1 MGKVKTLIRLLK
13 ENPQEIRKSL
23 SDNLAKQ
30 PLSHLLSDKFYLKR
44 RYRSLIGKRLNLKD
58 PKTFNEK
65 LQWLKLYDR
74 QPEYVTMVDKHEVKR
89 YVSDIIGEQYII
101 PTLAIWDTVEEIIG
115 HEPGGVCPFALNE
128 NVKVYLD
135 VSLKRFS
142 VVHAAAGAIQA
153 TATMTVP
160 ELEKYSCCHEWIDVC
175 ELIEKQ

>member
-1 MGKVKTLIRLLK
+1 MSHIKVKEYFNKIGIPHLFCWHEEKCDTVPHAAEVIGCTEGEIAKTMSFLVDEQPICIVCAGDVK
-13 ENPQEIRKSL
+13 ISNPKYKSFFGKK
-23 SDNLAKQ
+23 AK
-30 PLSHLLSDKFYLKR
+30 
-44 RYRSLIGKRLNLKD
+44 
-58 PKTFNEK
+58 
-65 LQWLKLYDR
+65 
-74 QPEYVTMVDKHEVKR
+74 MV
-89 YVSDIIGEQYII
+89 
-101 PTLAIWDTVEEIIG
+101 PWDTVEEIIG

-135 VSLKRFS
+135 VSLKRLS